1 MDASAANIQTAIKH
15 SSGDSSLST
24 LAYRHG
30 TAGTVPTTRC
40 AFIPKSETLMRVMD
54 PEGLAAEGKQFDVV
68 SSLEV
73 IEHVNNP
80 ELFINSLSSLVKVPS
95 YLALHS

>member
-1 MDASAANIQTAIKH
+1 
-15 SSGDSSLST
+15 
-24 LAYRHG
+24 
-30 TAGTVPTTRC
+30 
-40 AFIPKSETLMRVMD
+40 MRVMAT
-54 PEGLAAEGKQFDVV
+54 EGLAAEGQQFDVV

-95 YLALHS
+95 HLALHS

>member
-1 MDASAANIQTAIKH
+1 
-15 SSGDSSLST
+15 
-24 LAYRHG
+24 
-30 TAGTVPTTRC
+30 
-40 AFIPKSETLMRVMD
+40 MRVMD
-54 PEGLAAEGKQFDVV
+54 TEGLAAEEQQFDVV

-95 YLALHS
+95 HLALHS

>member
-1 MDASAANIQTAIKH
+1 MDT
-15 SSGDSSLST
+15 
-24 LAYRHG
+24 
-30 TAGTVPTTRC
+30 
-40 AFIPKSETLMRVMD
+40 
-54 PEGLAAEGKQFDVV
+54 EGLAAEGQQFDVV

-95 YLALHS
+95 TWPFIRELELYWGGSVFAHGNPFSPVHSPAAACFCLPSTER